1 MSCSRSRSPTRT
13 RRNAATR
20 AAQSVLFPS
29 WLRPSASSVG
39 VWPVVAAAVT
49 AAMTGSHSVRR
60 GGRVLRGLVGQGCRG
75 GQQVGQGL
83 IGGVGVG
90 AQGGDE
96 VTEADAVAGVD

>member
-1 MSCSRSRSPTRT
+1 MLGVAVAGQDP
-13 RRNAATR
+13 
-20 AAQSVLFPS
+20 AQRGGQGGPVGAVPS